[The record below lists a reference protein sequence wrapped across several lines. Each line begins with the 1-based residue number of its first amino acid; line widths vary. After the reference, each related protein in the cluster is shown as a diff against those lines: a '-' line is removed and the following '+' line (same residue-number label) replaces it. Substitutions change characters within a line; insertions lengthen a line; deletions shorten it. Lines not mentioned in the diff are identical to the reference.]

1 MVMDPAFLVGS
12 ALLLAVALVCV
23 VPVLWRGARAT
34 AIVAL
39 VLLPLSGGA
48 LYLALGT
55 PRALDPAELREPR
68 TLEEG
73 LARLQRALD
82 ENPEDPDGW
91 MLLGNIRQ
99 RQGDTPAAL
108 EAWGRAQALRPDDA
122 ELMVVRAEAMLMS
135 SGERRIEGEVLA
147 LLERALALQPTSQRA
162 RWFLGIHHRQN
173 ARPAEAAEL
182 WAPLLSSTEDPGLRA
197 SLREQ
202 IDLARAEAGLDPLP
216 ADDAAAPVA
225 GDDAAVPAADAGPVL
240 RVVVELDPALADRIA
255 PDAVLFVFA
264 RLPEGPPMPVA
275 VQRVPARDF
284 PITVALSDAASPMPS
299 LRFSEQARL
308 RLVARVAQSGDAGA
322 MPGDLESAPLEVAPT
337 DGEVRLRVA
346 TVLE

>member
-23 VPVLWRGARAT
+23 VPVLWRGARGT
-34 AIVAL
+34 AIAAL
-39 VLLPLSGGA
+39 LMLPLAGGA

-55 PRALDPAELREPR
+55 PRALDPAELREPQ

-82 ENPEDPDGW
+82 ENPEDADGW

-108 EAWGRAQALRPDDA
+108 EAWGRAQVLRPDDA

-147 LLERALALQPTSQRA
+147 LFERALALQPTSQRA

-182 WAPLLSSTEDPGLRA
+182 WAPLLASTEDPGLRA

-202 IDLARAEAGLDPLP
+202 IDLARAEAGLEPLP
-216 ADDAAAPVA
+216 ADAPAAA
-225 GDDAAVPAADAGPVL
+225 DADAGPVL
-240 RVVVELDPALADRIA
+240 RVVVELDPALAERIA
-255 PDAVLFVFA
+255 PDAVLFVIA
-264 RLPEGPPMPVA
+264 RAPEGPPMPVA
-275 VQRVPARDF
+275 VQRAPARDF
-284 PITVALSDAASPMPS
+284 PITVELSDAASPMPS

-308 RLVARVAQSGDAGA
+308 SVLARVAQTGDAGA
-322 MPGDLESAPLEVAPT
+322 MPGDLASAPLEVAPT

>member
-23 VPVLWRGARAT
+23 VPVLWRGARGT
-34 AIVAL
+34 AIAAL
-39 VLLPLSGGA
+39 LMLPLAGGA

-55 PRALDPAELREPR
+55 PRALDPAELREPQ

-82 ENPEDPDGW
+82 ENPEDADGW

-135 SGERRIEGEVLA
+135 GGDRRIEGEVLA
-147 LLERALALQPTSQRA
+147 LFERALALQPTSQRA

-182 WAPLLSSTEDPGLRA
+182 WTPLLETSDDPGLRA

-202 IDLARAEAGLDPLP
+202 IDLARAEAGLEPLP
-216 ADDAAAPVA
+216 ADAAA
-225 GDDAAVPAADAGPVL
+225 AADAGPVL

-275 VQRVPARDF
+275 AQRVPARDF
-284 PITVALSDAASPMPS
+284 PITVELSDATSPMPS

-308 RLVARVAQSGDAGA
+308 RVVARVAQTGDAGA
-322 MPGDLESAPLEVAPT
+322 AAGDLESAPLEVAPT

>member
-1 MVMDPAFLVGS
+1 MVMDPAFLAGS
-12 ALLLAVALVCV
+12 ALLLALALLCV
-23 VPVLWRGARAT
+23 VPVLWRGARGT
-34 AIVAL
+34 AIAAL
-39 VLLPLSGGA
+39 LMLPLAGGG

-55 PRALDPAELREPR
+55 PRALDPAELREPQ

-82 ENPEDPDGW
+82 ENPGDADGW

-135 SGERRIEGEVLA
+135 SGDRRIEGEVLA
-147 LLERALALQPTSQRA
+147 LFERALALQPGSPRA

-182 WAPLLSSTEDPGLRA
+182 WTPLLETSDDPGLRA

-216 ADDAAAPVA
+216 AEAPA
-225 GDDAAVPAADAGPVL
+225 AADAGPTL
-240 RVVVELDPALADRIA
+240 RVVVELDPALAGRVA

-264 RLPEGPPMPVA
+264 RVPDGPPMPVA

-284 PITVALSDAASPMPS
+284 PVTVELSDAASPMPS
-299 LRFSEQARL
+299 LRFSQQPRL

-337 DGEVRLRVA
+337 DGEARLRVA